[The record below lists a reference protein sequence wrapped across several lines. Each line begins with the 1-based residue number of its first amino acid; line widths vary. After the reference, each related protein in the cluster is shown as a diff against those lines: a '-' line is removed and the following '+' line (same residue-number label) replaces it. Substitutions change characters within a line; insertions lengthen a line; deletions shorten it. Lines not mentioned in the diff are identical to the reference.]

1 MDLTALEVINESR
14 VYTLGKIA
22 EGQAALAREE
32 LEHAFRYYLQAAQ
45 GIVRGLRD
53 ARDILTSS
61 AEYLAPGEEN
71 RYALLQQINLYLKGK
86 RIYPLLEEII
96 NALDESRCRWQG
108 RVEEIKG
115 LQSQPL
121 AQQHVDHIPSLLSE
135 LRRWRCSITRCDET
149 GVGYDAL
156 LVLRGQLAE
165 GVPPEKLRE
174 TVRDHKQRDLEEFAK
189 IDSIISELST
199 TATKLAAA
207 TRKQ

>member
-1 MDLTALEVINESR
+1 
-14 VYTLGKIA
+14 
-22 EGQAALAREE
+22 
-32 LEHAFRYYLQAAQ
+32 
-45 GIVRGLRD
+45 
-53 ARDILTSS
+53 
-61 AEYLAPGEEN
+61 
-71 RYALLQQINLYLKGK
+71 
-86 RIYPLLEEII
+86 
-96 NALDESRCRWQG
+96 
-108 RVEEIKG
+108 
-115 LQSQPL
+115 
-121 AQQHVDHIPSLLSE
+121 HVDHIPSLLSE